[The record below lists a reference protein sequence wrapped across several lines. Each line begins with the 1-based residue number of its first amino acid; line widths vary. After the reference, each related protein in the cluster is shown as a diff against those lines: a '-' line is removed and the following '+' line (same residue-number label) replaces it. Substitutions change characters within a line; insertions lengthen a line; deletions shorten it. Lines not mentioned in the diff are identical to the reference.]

1 MPCRLYSFASCNA
14 LSGRFD
20 MQANNSK
27 QCTIHILDA
36 YVADIHCKSAKVQ
49 KCYNLYVFIIQVGWV
64 MSSSSVWASSFTTY
78 NWEDQCY

>member
-36 YVADIHCKSAKVQ
+36 LMLQTYTAKVQ

-78 NWEDQCY
+78 IWED